1 MEATIDLNLVATF
14 VRVVEGGSFT
24 AAAHALALPTSSV
37 SRKVSALEAA
47 IGVRLIQR
55 STRRLVLT
63 EAGRLYFERS
73 RANLVGLAD
82 ATAAVADM
90 SDDVAG
96 LIRFTTAPDHAGILA
111 GFLAEFLRR
120 HPKVRIETILTP
132 RRVDLVA
139 EGVDLALRGGRLAD
153 STLVARRIGGA
164 DLGLFATA
172 GYLRR
177 EGTPR
182 TLADLERH
190 RFVLFGPPDARET
203 LRLIGPRGEETVHV
217 TGQLVIDDLAFG
229 TDAVATG
236 IGIGLVPSLFCERPP
251 GRSPLSPRTTLVR
264 VLPEY
269 RAAGAEMHLVSPPTA
284 YEPTRVTLLREF
296 LFERYGEMVQR
307 CKRERAKRD
316 ATPRRRR

>member
-1 MEATIDLNLVATF
+1 MEATMDLNLVATF

-120 HPKVRIETILTP
+120 HPRVRIETILTP

-177 EGTPR
+177 AGTPR
-182 TLADLERH
+182 TLAELARH

-203 LRLIGPRGEETVHV
+203 LRLI
-217 TGQLVIDDLAFG
+217 
-229 TDAVATG
+229 
-236 IGIGLVPSLFCERPP
+236 
-251 GRSPLSPRTTLVR
+251 
-264 VLPEY
+264 
-269 RAAGAEMHLVSPPTA
+269 
-284 YEPTRVTLLREF
+284 
-296 LFERYGEMVQR
+296 
-307 CKRERAKRD
+307 
-316 ATPRRRR
+316 